1 MASAAATEVATLYAD
16 HGEWLRSWLGRR
28 TRCPHRAVD
37 LVQDTFCRL
46 LEQPGAT
53 ATPRD
58 PRSYLATVAR
68 RLLIDDAR
76 RRKLEAA
83 YLAACPPDAIDS
95 VTPERVLA
103 AVDMLEELLGL
114 MAGMNDT
121 VRSAFLM
128 RRLDDMPYADIGAR
142 LGISERTAKRHVARA
157 YADCY
162 ALAYSD

>member
-1 MASAAATEVATLYAD
+1 MASAAAEVATLYAD

-37 LVQDTFCRL
+37 LVHDTFCRL
-46 LEQPGAT
+46 LEQQDA
-53 ATPRD
+53 AVTPRD

-76 RRKLEAA
+76 RRKLELA
-83 YLAACPPDAIDS
+83 YLAACPAEIVDS
-95 VTPERVLA
+95 LTPERVLA
-103 AVDMLEELLGL
+103 AVDMLEEVLRL
-114 MAGMNDT
+114 MAGMTDT
-121 VRSAFLM
+121 VRAAFLL
-128 RRLDDMPYADIGAR
+128 RRLGEMTYADIGER

-162 ALAYSD
+162 TLAYSD